1 MLDQD
6 RTRMARGPGDRIGV
20 LAAGTELFRYHYR
33 PDLPP
38 SECPSP
44 YVHPLRTLA
53 GRVVSGHRPHDHR
66 WHKGLAMTASH
77 LSGQNFWGGGTY
89 TPGAALDA
97 TPGTPAGRYV
107 DLPNVG
113 RQDHLG
119 FTSLG
124 EDGFTETLGW
134 ITAEG
139 EEWIREHRTVTVRDV
154 DPAGGSWTLEFA
166 TELRNVRGAELRFGS
181 PTVFGRELASYC
193 GFFWR
198 GPRSF
203 AGGRVLAADGL
214 EGPEVMGAVSP
225 WLAYIGEHDEVDGHA
240 TVLFRPDPSDEEGGR
255 PHWFVRSEPVP
266 MVNPTLAFREE
277 RPLADGA
284 VLARRYRVTVAD
296 GAWDRARIAAHLD
309 AHPWDPR

>member
-1 MLDQD
+1 MLNQYA
-6 RTRMARGPGDRIGV
+6 TRLVRRPGDRISA
-20 LAAGTELFRYHYR
+20 LAVDIELFRYHYR

-53 GRVVSGHRPHDHR
+53 GRVISGNRPHDHR

-89 TPGAALDA
+89 TPGA
-97 TPGTPAGRYV
+97 PASGYL

-119 FTSLG
+119 FASLG

-139 EEWIREHRTVTVRDV
+139 EEWIRERRTLTVRDV
-154 DPAGGSWTLEFA
+154 EPAGGSWTLEFV
-166 TELRNVRGAELRFGS
+166 TELRNVRGAELLFGS
-181 PTVFGRELASYC
+181 PAVFGRKLASYC

-203 AGGRVLAADGL
+203 TGGRVLAADGL

-240 TVLFRPDPSDEEGGR
+240 TVLFQPDPSDEEGGR

-266 MVNPTLAFREE
+266 MVNPSLAFREE
-277 RPLADGA
+277 RPLAHGA
-284 VLARRYRVTVAD
+284 VLARRYRVTIAD
-296 GAWDRARIAAHLD
+296 GAWDRARIAAYLD
-309 AHPWDPR
+309 AHPWAPE